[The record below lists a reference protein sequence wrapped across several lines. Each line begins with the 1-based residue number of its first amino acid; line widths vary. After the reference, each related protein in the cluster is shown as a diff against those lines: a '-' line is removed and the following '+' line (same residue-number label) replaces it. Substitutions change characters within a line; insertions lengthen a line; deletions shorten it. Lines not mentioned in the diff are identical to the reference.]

1 MGWVGGGDEVGEGGD
16 GVGGER
22 SGSHEGNRGGH
33 YKYFI
38 FKLCCMKKM
47 VLNNTSVL
55 HLV

>member
-1 MGWVGGGDEVGEGGD
+1 MCVWGGG
-16 GVGGER
+16 GGER

-33 YKYFI
+33 CKYFI

-55 HLV
+55 HLL